1 MLLVIFCG
9 IAALF
14 AALAAF
20 GAYRKRKFY
29 REHTKKLSAKVTSHR
44 KVELMGDRAY
54 ELIVL
59 AEDCFTYKITT
70 TCRAAKKFVAG
81 KTVDILVPDR
91 AEPMTGDIIME
102 DLQDKE
108 AMGILRPDEAETL
121 ALLRELAEVTS
132 RMGSMAVPEEKRV
145 ILCNECVSS
154 LDFWRNVAISASFML
169 FNVVILITMI
179 VENRSDFLMN

>member
-20 GAYRKRKFY
+20 SAYNKRKFY
-29 REHTKKLSAKVTSHR
+29 RDHAQKMSAKVTSHR
-44 KVELMGDRAY
+44 QVSLMGDRAY

-59 AEDCFTYKITT
+59 AENCFTYKITT
-70 TCRAAKKFVAG
+70 TCRAAKKLVAG
-81 KTVDILVPDR
+81 KSVDILVPDR
-91 AEPMTGDIIME
+91 AEPDTGDIIME
-102 DLQDKE
+102 DLQNKE

-121 ALLRELAEVTS
+121 MLLRELAEVTS
-132 RMGSMAVPEEKRV
+132 RMGSAAVPKEKRV
-145 ILCNECVSS
+145 ILCKECVSS
-154 LDFWRNVAISASFML
+154 FDFWRNVAIASVFMM

-179 VENRSDFLMN
+179 VENRFEF

>member
-1 MLLVIFCG
+1 MLLVILCG

-20 GAYRKRKFY
+20 AAYRKRKFY
-29 REHTKKLSAKVTSHR
+29 REHTQKMSAKVTSHR
-44 KVELMGDRAY
+44 QVTLMGDKAY

-59 AEDCFTYKITT
+59 AENCFTYKITT
-70 TCRAAKKFVAG
+70 TCRAAKNLVAG
-81 KTVDILVPDR
+81 KSVDILVPDR
-91 AEPMTGDIIME
+91 AEPDTGDIIME
-102 DLQDKE
+102 DLQNKE

-145 ILCNECVSS
+145 ILCQESVSS
-154 LDFWRNVAISASFML
+154 LAFWRNVAVSAVFMM
-169 FNVVILITMI
+169 FNVVILVTMI
-179 VENRSDFLMN
+179 VEHNYEILP